1 MRLQPLLHEQA
12 EEVFAADRQIEKNER
27 LAYKLLQ
34 ADGGVARKRAG
45 FADDH
50 VRRKAG
56 QGKEFELIRN
66 QKIISNRD
74 IEFGALK
81 PLQQLLMIAHHL
93 RDAGLRVSRCG

>member
-66 QKIISNRD
+66 RKIIRNRQT
-74 IEFGALK
+74 ESGPLK
-81 PLQQLLMIAHHL
+81 PSHQLLMTPPHL
-93 RDAGLRVSRCG
+93 SHPCLPDVR